1 MTKYLLILLLVC
13 LAAVEYFHHRSEGH
27 AHHALTDAAP
37 QAKGDAAREMLRQH
51 LYGH

>member
-1 MTKYLLILLLVC
+1 MMKYLLILLLVC

-27 AHHALTDAAP
+27 ASHALTDTTP
-37 QAKGDAAREMLRQH
+37 QAKAEGAREMLRQH